1 MSAEAA
7 TVAAAQNGAPSQ
19 EVRGLRRWFLFYAV
33 WLTGLCLLAL
43 WAQDQYAAG
52 MAAAQKL
59 WLAAVYLFYLS
70 LCCTFFPLPTAWIVM
85 LLASREAS
93 LLDSVGWRVLA
104 VTTLGALATGIANL
118 TEYHV
123 WTVALRYRHVN
134 RVRETRLFRWAS
146 RKFQVS
152 PFAVLVGFSF
162 VPIPVDVIRWLAVA
176 CCYSRWRFF
185 WAYFLGRWV
194 RYGLLALGTVWLGLG
209 MWHIVGVQAGL
220 IVLAAA
226 RFVAAHR
233 SPRDDASLRNGRE
246 HCSEDSK

>member
-1 MSAEAA
+1 VSVEAA
-7 TVAAAQNGAPSQ
+7 TVAAIPNGAPSR

-43 WAQDQYAAG
+43 WAQDQHAAG
-52 MAAAQKL
+52 MAHAQKL

-93 LLDSVGWRVLA
+93 LLDAVGWRVLA

-118 TEYHV
+118 TEYHI
-123 WTVALRYRHVN
+123 WTVALRYRQVN
-134 RVRETRLFRWAS
+134 RVRETRLFRWAG
-146 RKFQVS
+146 RWFHTS

-162 VPIPVDVIRWLAVA
+162 IPLPVDVIRWLAVA
-176 CCYSRWRFF
+176 CRYSRWRFF

-194 RYGLLALGTVWLGLG
+194 RYGLLALSTVWLGLG

-226 RFVAAHR
+226 RFIIAHR
-233 SPRDDASLRNGRE
+233 SPRADASKSDRRE
-246 HCSEDSK
+246 GCTEEST